1 MYANINFL
9 KERNRMQELTLIRD
23 KKIATVTSVSLGV
36 FLFATIALLAY
47 QLFLRAQLGKVEA
60 ASALMQQ
67 KVQSLT
73 RVQTIYVDV
82 AKKLHTV
89 IAIVGKRGNKWD
101 AITYFYSLLP
111 VGSTINSVDLQA
123 DVDNS
128 LAFSIESSSV
138 FSYDALSKVIQ
149 SESVKKGGYSLEL
162 GALSRAKDGTYR
174 IDVTLKTITAANKP
188 VPRTGGTSQ

>member
-23 KKIATVTSVSLGV
+23 KKITTVTSVFLGV

-47 QLFLRAQLGKVEA
+47 QLFLRVQLNKVEA
-60 ASALMQQ
+60 ASALTQQ
-67 KVQSLT
+67 KVQSLA
-73 RVQTIYVDV
+73 RVQMTYVDV
-82 AKKLHTV
+82 AKKLRT
-89 IAIVGKRGNKWD
+89 ITAIIGKRGNKWD

-123 DVDNS
+123 DADNS

-138 FSYDALSKVIQ
+138 FSYEALSKVIQ
-149 SESVKKGGYSLEL
+149 SESVKKSGYSLGL

-174 IDVTLKTITAANKP
+174 IDVTLKASTAARKP
-188 VPRTGGTSQ
+188 VPKTGETPR